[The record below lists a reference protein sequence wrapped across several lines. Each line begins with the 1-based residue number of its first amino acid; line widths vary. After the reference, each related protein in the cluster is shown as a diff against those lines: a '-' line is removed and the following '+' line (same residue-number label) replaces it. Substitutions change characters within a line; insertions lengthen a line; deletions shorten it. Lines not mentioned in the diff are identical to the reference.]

1 MRISN
6 QLSLKNPL
14 LSLVVWLAVG
24 LAIPAVRAQV
34 TLHDNNSDA
43 TVNLGNSGTLG
54 MNSWNINGIPQ
65 LSQQWFWYRVGSSG
79 GQNPIN
85 TLSSATINN
94 QNANSVSVTYAG
106 SQFSVNVSYLL
117 QGGSPSSYQADIFE
131 SISINNTS
139 GGPLSLHFFQ
149 YSDFDLAGSPNG
161 DQVTISQDTTVPPPN
176 YYRAY
181 QTKVAAATQLAETVD
196 SVYANHAEAAIVGA
210 NGTLAHLN
218 SGSPYTLNDVTAA
231 GQPNGTD
238 VTWAFEWDVLL
249 DASGANSSIDI
260 LKDKRL
266 DVAPVPEPGS
276 LALLSLGMAVF
287 ALRCLRRSA

>member
-1 MRISN
+1 MHISN
-6 QLSLKNPL
+6 QLGLRKKPL
-14 LSLVVWLAVG
+14 LSLVIWLAVS
-24 LAIPAVRAQV
+24 LAIPVVQAQV

-43 TVNLGNSGTLG
+43 TVNLGNTGTLG

-65 LSQQWFWYRVGSSG
+65 LSQQWFWYRVGSTG

-85 TLSSATINN
+85 TLSSPTINN

-117 QGGSPSSYQADIFE
+117 QGGSSSSYQADIFE

-139 GGPLSLHFFQ
+139 GSPLSLHFYQ

-181 QTKVAAATQLAETVD
+181 QTKVAATTQLAETVD
-196 SVYANHAEAAIVGA
+196 SIYANHAEAALFDPSHV
-210 NGTLAHLN
+210 NGTFDRLN

-231 GQPNGTD
+231 GQPNGEIG
-238 VTWAFEWDVLL
+238 TWAFEWGVLL
-249 DASGANSSIDI
+249 DASGPNRRIDN
-260 LKDKRL
+260 
-266 DVAPVPEPGS
+266 
-276 LALLSLGMAVF
+276 
-287 ALRCLRRSA
+287 LRD